1 MRHQLTE
8 LTVVTVTITR
18 VRHILM
24 IRSALLA
31 LISVARAVEQELLG
45 LSQFRDCVQFGRWR
59 LMMMLGNC
67 CFCPRCDCSSGR
79 NCLGLLGFSLAAD
92 VAGEAG
98 KFSKQ
103 PTHNARPPA
112 VSRSSDQLKQLSDT
126 WATRPSSGAGE
137 LLSLRRL
144 FFDPKWGLVD
154 EPFLLQ
160 RRQTL
165 H

>member
-1 MRHQLTE
+1 MKSSKSHWPERHQLTE
-8 LTVVTVTITR
+8 LTIITVTITR

-31 LISVARAVEQELLG
+31 LLISVARAVEQELLG
-45 LSQFRDCVQFGRWR
+45 LSQFRDCIQFGRWR

-79 NCLGLLGFSLAAD
+79 NYFGLLGFSLAVD

-98 KFSKQ
+98 GCWVGKTTNTQCSTSCCFTQ
-103 PTHNARPPA
+103 FRPTKVGNCRIHGPLGRLRAPA
-112 VSRSSDQLKQLSDT
+112 S
-126 WATRPSSGAGE
+126 
-137 LLSLRRL
+137 
-144 FFDPKWGLVD
+144 FF
-154 EPFLLQ
+154 
-160 RRQTL
+160 

>member
-1 MRHQLTE
+1 M
-8 LTVVTVTITR
+8 VVASAR
-18 VRHILM
+18 VVI
-24 IRSALLA
+24 ALRDGIALA
-31 LISVARAVEQELLG
+31 RLARL
-45 LSQFRDCVQFGRWR
+45 CT
-59 LMMMLGNC
+59 
-67 CFCPRCDCSSGR
+67 SSGR
-79 NCLGLLGFSLAAD
+79 RRGGCWVGQCTMPDLVLF
-92 VAGEAG
+92 
-98 KFSKQ
+98 
-103 PTHNARPPA
+103 HA
-112 VSRSSDQLKQLSDT
+112 VPYTFRSRILYHILHLQQSGQLSDT